1 MIHSTL
7 FIFFFL
13 AASILFVWSCRNKF
27 SLVKLGTSEQRFDS
41 IPQRIKSALT
51 YSIAQKRVV
60 GGSPFGINHAVMFWS
75 FLILLVLNLEF
86 IVNGIVPALSFAHLP
101 ASLLYP
107 LKGLF
112 DIVSLLVIIAV
123 TFAALR
129 KIFNPLYVESRS
141 FEGFFI
147 LALIGGLMCAY
158 FGLNGAEIALGTYQ
172 SSVMTPIS
180 TFISHLYN
188 GMSHE
193 QIEIAAR
200 LFWWSHAVILLGF
213 MNFLPY
219 SKHMHILT
227 AIPNTFFKS
236 LEKPLLPKREQFVKG
251 ETFGVGRV
259 DKFSWKDIFD
269 TYSCTECGRCQDIC
283 PGVNTEKPLNP
294 RILIHDIKENLLQN
308 RDSLKACQ
316 EPLTKL
322 IADKSNGTI
331 PVDAI
336 WSCVTC
342 GACMEVCPVFI
353 EHVPK
358 VVKLR
363 RYLVEQEAQFPEEL
377 LNLFENLEQRSNPWG
392 IAPSERSKWSA
403 HSDVKPFEKDKTDY
417 LLYVGC
423 AGAFDSRSK
432 QVTLAL
438 SMILDNAGVSWG
450 IMGKEEQ
457 CCGDSARR
465 LGNEYLFEQ
474 MALKN
479 VEMFKEKGVKKII
492 TQCPH
497 CFTTLKND
505 YRQFG
510 IELEVIH
517 HSQLIDEL
525 LREKR
530 LKLKESADE
539 LGKVSFHDSCYLGR
553 HNSIY
558 EAPRNIIQSVTGKT
572 SLELKNHHDKSFC
585 CGAGGGRMWLEENL
599 GSRMNLHRVQQA
611 VDNDSDTVCVS
622 CPYCLTMFED
632 GIKDVGS
639 DKLKVQDIAEIVA
652 KSLA

>member
-1 MIHSTL
+1 MINSTL
-7 FIFFFL
+7 FIPLFVATSL
-13 AASILFVWSCRNKF
+13 LFVWSCRNKF
-27 SLVKLGTSEQRFDS
+27 SLVKLGSPEQRFDN

-51 YSIAQKRVV
+51 YAIGQKRVV
-60 GGSPFGINHAVMFWS
+60 GGSPFGINHAILFWS
-75 FLILLVLNLEF
+75 FLMLLVLNLEF
-86 IVNGIVPALSFAHLP
+86 IANGLIPAVSFTILP
-101 ASLLYP
+101 DLLLYP
-107 LKGLF
+107 VKGLF
-112 DIVSLLVIIAV
+112 DIVSLLVLIAV
-123 TFAALR
+123 TAAALR
-129 KIFNPLYVESRS
+129 KILNPLYAESRS

-147 LALIGGLMCAY
+147 LALIGTLMTAY

-172 SSVMTPIS
+172 TSVFTPVS
-180 TFISHLYN
+180 TLVASFYK

-193 QIEIAAR
+193 QIEIAAK
-200 LFWWSHAVILLGF
+200 LFWWAHALLLFGF
-213 MNFLPY
+213 LNFLPY

-227 AIPNTFFKS
+227 AIPNTFFRP
-236 LEKPLLPKREQFVKG
+236 LEKPLLPERETFAKG

-259 DKFSWKDIFD
+259 DDFSWKDVFD

-283 PGVNTEKPLNP
+283 PSVNTEKPLNP
-294 RILIHDIKENLLQN
+294 RILIHHIKENLTQN
-308 RDSLKACQ
+308 SGDLKNGC
-316 EPLTKL
+316 EPSTHL
-322 IADKSNGTI
+322 ISKEGNGTI

-363 RYLVEQEAQFPEEL
+363 RYLVETEAQFPEEL

-392 IAPSERSKWSA
+392 IAPSERTKWAA

-417 LLYVGC
+417 LVYVGC

-438 SMILDNAGVSWG
+438 SMILDKAEVSWG
-450 IMGKEEQ
+450 ILGKDEM

-479 VEMFKEKGVKKII
+479 VEMLKEKGVKIII

-525 LREKR
+525 IQENR
-530 LKLKESADE
+530 LKLNGSGKA
-539 LGKVSFHDSCYLGR
+539 LGTVTYHDSCYLGR
-553 HNSIY
+553 HNGTY
-558 EAPRNIIQSVTGKT
+558 EAPRQVVQTVTGKPVT
-572 SLELKNHHDKSFC
+572 EMENHHDRSFC

-611 VDNDSDTVCVS
+611 VDNKSDTVCVS

-632 GIKDVGS
+632 GVKDIGS
-639 DKLKVQDIAEIVA
+639 EKLKVKDIAEIIAEAVV
-652 KSLA
+652 